1 MEIIGRIT
9 ADATVNETKA
19 GKKVVNFSIAINDT
33 YKTKDSTEVQKIV
46 TYVNCAYWINA
57 GIAPYLTKGA
67 LVECYGRI
75 GVNAYT
81 SKEGEVKA
89 SLTFHVNTIKLHGKP
104 NGGSHSSA
112 PVVPMT
118 TAPAAVSEVAEDLPF

>member
-33 YKTKDSTEVQKIV
+33 YKTKDSSEVQKIV
-46 TYVNCAYWINA
+46 TYVNCAYWINT
-57 GIAPYLTKGA
+57 GIAPYLTKGS
-67 LVECYGRI
+67 LVECAGRI

-89 SLTFHVNTIKLHGKP
+89 SLTFHVNSIKLHGKP
-104 NGGSHSSA
+104 NGRNTPA

-118 TAPAAVSEVAEDLPF
+118 TAPVSAVAEAADDLPF